1 VSVRITPALPQ
12 LINLP
17 PVKSHLHMTLVRLV
31 DYKGV
36 STDQLKQLA
45 RLLPGGSRVHLPHRI
60 TAIAFLLGTRQIEL
74 H

>member
-1 VSVRITPALPQ
+1 
-12 LINLP
+12 
-17 PVKSHLHMTLVRLV
+17 MTLVRLV